1 VKEWTPRD
9 WLEQL
14 REDVQLIAAG
24 AAEQER
30 WLMEHRFP
38 VDEIAL
44 QLNDYVLHR
53 LPMLRRAGLMTCG
66 LEAALRSLD
75 DHFGSFSGPENAAR
89 WSEDALYDDPV
100 WEEARQQARTILGLI
115 GQIVLPR
122 GPDRDLSADEAPPGG
137 RL

>member
-24 AAEQER
+24 AAEQEH
-30 WLMEHRFP
+30 WLMEHRLP

-53 LPMLRRAGLMTCG
+53 L
-66 LEAALRSLD
+66 
-75 DHFGSFSGPENAAR
+75 
-89 WSEDALYDDPV
+89 
-100 WEEARQQARTILGLI
+100 
-115 GQIVLPR
+115 LPR
-122 GPDRDLSADEAPPGG
+122 GPDRDLGADEAPPGG